1 VSTDQWP
8 LGDARWA
15 CVIASIGR
23 AVRMS
28 EWRVSRSR
36 IVAAQ
41 REGEWKY
48 VAQRDEASCS

>member
-1 VSTDQWP
+1 VSTDQQP
-8 LGDARWA
+8 LGDARWVCA
-15 CVIASIGR
+15 IVSIGR
-23 AVRMS
+23 AARMS

-48 VAQRDEASCS
+48 VARRDEASRS